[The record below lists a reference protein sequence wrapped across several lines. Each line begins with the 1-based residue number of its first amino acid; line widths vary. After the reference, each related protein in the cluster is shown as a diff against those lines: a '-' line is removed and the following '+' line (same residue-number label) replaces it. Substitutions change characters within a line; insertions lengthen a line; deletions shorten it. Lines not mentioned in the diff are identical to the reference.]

1 MSLHTAIPAV
11 PYAVYCSLQH
21 FIAIILNAPEA
32 TIVPLMYS
40 IATKS
45 LLLQINQQTVPKEQ
59 LDTPEKQLEMSIQVS
74 TFIFIYLAP
83 SGQELYV
90 KCNGFRT
97 FSRSIFAI
105 GTRETSEYSILE
117 GSLLLINK

>member
-1 MSLHTAIPAV
+1 M
-11 PYAVYCSLQH
+11 
-21 FIAIILNAPEA
+21 
-32 TIVPLMYS
+32 
-40 IATKS
+40 
-45 LLLQINQQTVPKEQ
+45 QIFN
-59 LDTPEKQLEMSIQVS
+59 I
-74 TFIFIYLAP
+74 IFIYLAP